1 MVGSARDSSN
11 RRLFWAFAVAGPLHP
26 LSLATYG
33 VWAIRPETGL
43 ALAVFF
49 AFPATLAVCL
59 MVVFGGLRCRTM
71 ERLSSIASAA
81 TLLTL
86 FVFPW
91 LVGAV
96 YFNIFTP
103 AGYEAASSQ
112 PETSISALIIA
123 FAVGLPVGLL
133 PAVVFYFGCLSASKR
148 IAFST
153 SP

>member
-1 MVGSARDSSN
+1 
-11 RRLFWAFAVAGPLHP
+11 
-26 LSLATYG
+26 
-33 VWAIRPETGL
+33 
-43 ALAVFF
+43 
-49 AFPATLAVCL
+49 
-59 MVVFGGLRCRTM
+59 M

-103 AGYEAASSQ
+103 AEYEAASSQ

-133 PAVVFYFGCLSASKR
+133 PAVVFYFGCLFASKR